1 MLHTAE
7 MSSTPKNVLN
17 FTFRFLCSMINI
29 AEDKKEINSF
39 HMSGK
44 ICL

>member
-1 MLHTAE
+1 
-7 MSSTPKNVLN
+7 
-17 FTFRFLCSMINI
+17 MINI

-44 ICL
+44 ICLWEENVSMAIQVLGMMN